1 MIVKSRERWPRGL
14 GINVV
19 LVRLAWVACLLLQMI
34 DLALSDEQVSS
45 CPLAI
50 GVMITHTILT
60 ILPATHGVHL
70 LEGSEVPG
78 KILLIHL
85 R

>member
-19 LVRLAWVACLLLQMI
+19 LVRLTWVACLLLRMI
-34 DLALSDEQVSS
+34 DLALSDERVSS
-45 CPLAI
+45 YPLAI
-50 GVMITHTILT
+50 GVIITHT

-70 LEGSEVPG
+70 LEGSKVPG